1 MSHLFSKPVLA
12 PEFYCSKCGKYKPT
26 EARCSS
32 LLCCRNCKEKVLA
45 ADVSNKTEAVKEE
58 KVLSHALK
66 LKNDLDDKMYQ
77 RELSRAI
84 SDEWMI

>member
-45 ADVSNKTEAVKEE
+45 ADVSNKTEVVEKE
-58 KVLSHALK
+58 KVLSRASK
-66 LKNDLDDKMYQ
+66 LKVKLDDRTYQ

>member
-12 PEFYCSKCGKYKPT
+12 PEFYCSRCGKYKPT

-32 LLCCRNCKEKVLA
+32 LLCCSNCKEKVLA
-45 ADVSNKTEAVKEE
+45 ADVSNDTEKVEKK
-58 KVLSHALK
+58 KVLSHALR
-66 LKNDLDDKMYQ
+66 LKIKLDDKMHQ